1 MTVEYVL
8 PVQEYESL
16 TGLDSVLYVQKTTL
30 IESKMRCDQVMLGI
44 SGGSSRA
51 LMGDIRRAA
60 ANIRPGRREW
70 RFPIST
76 GWSVKKAICSCQ
88 SMRYTQANKRQ
99 ASVI

>member
-1 MTVEYVL
+1 MEYVL
-8 PVQEYESL
+8 PVQEYVSL
-16 TGLDSVLYVQKTTL
+16 TGLDSVLYVQKPTL
-30 IESKMRCDQVMLGI
+30 IESKMRCDQVMLGM

-51 LMGDIRRAA
+51 LTGDIRRAA

-76 GWSVKKAICSCQ
+76 GWSVKKTICSCR
-88 SMRYTQANKRQ
+88 SMRYTQANKRR